1 MLGNN
6 YKILSLDK
14 NNLKGKDC
22 KSLKDQ
28 TNLLKEWTNLW
39 KIDK

>member
-1 MLGNN
+1 MLG
-6 YKILSLDK
+6 KILSLNK
-14 NNLKGKDC
+14 NNLKEKDC

-39 KIDK
+39 KIDI